1 MSKSSIAILITNYNT
16 WNLTQHCARQCYL
29 QDDGK
34 FNSLLVYDDCSTT
47 EFTET
52 FPEGTRIH
60 MGTPNVGLIKALNRA
75 FSLVSE
81 DIVVLFDSDAYPTTP
96 FCEDVAAM
104 FERDTSLGLLALRT
118 VGNRGNPTES
128 YTTEPNFWSLLL
140 GQKLYAKVEKYLADR
155 SGRISVFTCAMAVR
169 RQAFLE
175 LNGFDEAFD
184 WLDLDH
190 DFSMRVNRSAWKI
203 AIAPGPR
210 VFHEGGGTPQ
220 LTRNRVLRFYQ
231 NRWYL
236 LKKFDRLPMERLIKG
251 LILFRLRV
259 EYLFLKL
266 FGAIFISDE
275 AIRADKLSGREQ
287 LIEFCQKMV

>member
-1 MSKSSIAILITNYNT
+1 MPKPSIAIIITNYNT
-16 WNLTQHCARQCYL
+16 WDLTRHCAKQCYL
-29 QDDGK
+29 QDEGK
-34 FNSLLVYDDCSTT
+34 FDSLLVYDDCSATASS
-47 EFTET
+47 ET

-60 MGTPNVGLIKALNRA
+60 MGMPNVGLVKALNHA
-75 FSLVSE
+75 FSLVSQ
-81 DIVVLFDSDAYPTTP
+81 DVVVLFDSDAYPTTP

-104 FERDTSLGLLALRT
+104 FEMDASLGLVALQT
-118 VGNRGNPTES
+118 VGKCGNPTES
-128 YTTEPNFWSLLL
+128 HTTEPNFWSLLL
-140 GQKLYAKVEKYLADR
+140 GQQLYAKTEKYLADR

-175 LNGFDEAFD
+175 LNGFDESFD

-236 LKKFDRLPMERLIKG
+236 LKKFDRLPMEPLIKV
-251 LILFRLRV
+251 LILSRLRL

-266 FGAIFISDE
+266 FGTIFISNE
-275 AIRADKLSGREQ
+275 MIRADKLSGRRQ
-287 LIEFCQKMV
+287 LIEFCRKAA